1 MERHLGYRLLIH
13 DTCLKP
19 SKDKK
24 SVYAAVYLKNVGF
37 APLYKTP
44 KIKLILYSEEEGQ
57 LPPMEMSCAVDQL
70 VGGEER
76 DALQMAGVKIAVDE
90 LKRGRYEVYFFMEDQ
105 DTGRSIL
112 MANEEEEEEYGYRI
126 GRIVVR

>member
-1 MERHLGYRLLIH
+1 
-13 DTCLKP
+13 
-19 SKDKK
+19 
-24 SVYAAVYLKNVGF
+24 
-37 APLYKTP
+37 
-44 KIKLILYSEEEGQ
+44 
-57 LPPMEMSCAVDQL
+57 MEMSCAVDQL

-112 MANEEEEEEYGYRI
+112 MANKEEEEEYGYRI

>member
-1 MERHLGYRLLIH
+1 
-13 DTCLKP
+13 
-19 SKDKK
+19 
-24 SVYAAVYLKNVGF
+24 
-37 APLYKTP
+37 
-44 KIKLILYSEEEGQ
+44 
-57 LPPMEMSCAVDQL
+57 
-70 VGGEER
+70 
-76 DALQMAGVKIAVDE
+76 MAGVKIAVDE